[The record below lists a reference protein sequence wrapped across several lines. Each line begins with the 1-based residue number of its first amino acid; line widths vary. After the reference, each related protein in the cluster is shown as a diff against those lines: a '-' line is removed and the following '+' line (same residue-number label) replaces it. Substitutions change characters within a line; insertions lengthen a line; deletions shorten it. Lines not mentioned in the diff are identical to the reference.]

1 MLARFLHFLAL
12 DGAERSFQQLAYL
25 TCKNA
30 DLKKLACKVERP
42 LVLRIAF
49 DGNDE
54 NKTFVLP
61 FHQSIMVNYG
71 FRYPNY
77 RLSSTEKIG
86 QKRNQSPNVLQ
97 ILLLRKIFEAP
108 DEVNSTASTGN
119 DKTQILQLK

>member
-61 FHQSIMVNYG
+61 FHQSIMVNM
-71 FRYPNY
+71 
-77 RLSSTEKIG
+77 
-86 QKRNQSPNVLQ
+86 VLDTP
-97 ILLLRKIFEAP
+97 ITDFPRRKKLGKNETK
-108 DEVNSTASTGN
+108 VLMCYKYCCCVRS
-119 DKTQILQLK
+119 LKHLMK